1 MKRRRTTKPTD
12 PFVRIPHSLFDS
24 AEYRGL
30 RPLSRDVL
38 HLLIRRYN
46 GRNNGQISLGA
57 REAADWFGY
66 GKTVA
71 NEAFRELEQ
80 AKLIAAVRRG
90 HMVPEPGRKNVSTIW
105 RIAFLKDADA
115 HE

>member
-1 MKRRRTTKPTD
+1 MKRRANKSTAWFTML
-12 PFVRIPHSLFDS
+12 PHSLFDS

-30 RPLSRDVL
+30 RPFERDVL
-38 HLLIRRYN
+38 HLLMRRYN

-66 GKTVA
+66 GKTAA
-71 NEAFRELEQ
+71 NEAFQGLEKT
-80 AKLIAAVRRG
+80 KLISPVRKG
-90 HMVPEPGRKNVSTIW
+90 HMVPEPGRKNVSTVW
-105 RIAFLKDADA
+105 RINFLKDDGG